1 MKNITNL
8 ILIILLSAGLSLAQD
23 RQLPNI
29 LWISVEDI
37 SPDLGCYGDKN
48 AHTPVLD
55 KLAQTGVRYTNA
67 IANAPVCAPARST
80 IITGMYATSLGSQ
93 HMRCKGQMPEGFEY
107 YPQLLRQ
114 KGYYCTNNSKEDYNL
129 VYDSKA
135 IWNESSTKAHWR
147 NRTDKSQPFF
157 AIFNLKMTHESC
169 INSKVKHD
177 GVTKNL
183 PDHLRANPNELV
195 LPPYYPDTEKVRELW
210 ARHYDNISMM
220 GKSVV

>member
-55 KLAQTGVRYTNA
+55 KLAETGVRYTNA

-80 IITGMYATSLGSQ
+80 IITGM
-93 HMRCKGQMPEGFEY
+93 
-107 YPQLLRQ
+107 
-114 KGYYCTNNSKEDYNL
+114 
-129 VYDSKA
+129 
-135 IWNESSTKAHWR
+135 
-147 NRTDKSQPFF
+147 
-157 AIFNLKMTHESC
+157 
-169 INSKVKHD
+169 
-177 GVTKNL
+177 
-183 PDHLRANPNELV
+183 
-195 LPPYYPDTEKVRELW
+195 
-210 ARHYDNISMM
+210 
-220 GKSVV
+220 